1 MDPRINLCHIQLLR
15 EGTVGATWSWIQP
28 HFDVSPPK
36 WLDPAAKEYM
46 QEVHPYQTLLPQL
59 LKGLLHGLQLA

>member
-1 MDPRINLCHIQLLR
+1 
-15 EGTVGATWSWIQP
+15 
-28 HFDVSPPK
+28 
-36 WLDPAAKEYM
+36 LDPAAKEHL